1 MLVLARKVDESIQIG
16 KDIVIK
22 VVRIDHDKVKI
33 GVMAPNNV
41 PVFRTE
47 LLKENEQPQ
56 ALSLPGRRRRFT

>member
-1 MLVLARKVDESIQIG
+1 MLVLTRKNNESVKIG
-16 KDIVIK
+16 TDIVIK
-22 VVRIDHDKVKI
+22 IVRIDPDRVKI
-33 GVMAPNNV
+33 GIVAPDNV

>member
-1 MLVLARKVDESIQIG
+1 MLVLARKTDESIKIG

-22 VVRIDHDKVKI
+22 IVRIEHDKVKI
-33 GVMAPNNV
+33 GVIAPDNV

-56 ALSLPGRRRRFT
+56 ALSLPRRRRRFT